1 MSTIFSRASSF
12 APESI
17 VPPSRQTNRTGRPTT
32 TATSVASQDIVCAI
46 NESRG
51 VSWTVGL
58 AFVNLSTA
66 EAVLCQICDSQT
78 YAKTV
83 TKISVFEPTEILFMN
98 TARES
103 KLCQIIRANTPDTTF
118 TYIDRRYWAEK
129 AGHEYVERLGFA
141 EDVDSIKVI
150 LGGNYFAACCF
161 AAVLKYVELEL
172 NRIFTSRSLRIRF
185 EPSQGSMSIDLS
197 TIISLELIQN
207 LHNVKSNESLFGLLN
222 ETLTPMGSRLLRVNI
237 LQPSTEASK
246 LTARYEA
253 VEDLSTK
260 EEMFFSVRQALKGF
274 VDADKVLTSL
284 ILVPMKR
291 TFQYIEQSVNHV
303 IMLKTYVSAI
313 DSVYKALATA
323 QSDLLLTI
331 RDICAPAGHVAVEQ
345 LIDATLNEHV
355 AYQSKPLDLRN
366 QRIYCVKAGVNS
378 LLDVARQTYKE
389 ANLDA
394 ADLVSKL
401 SESHDLRL
409 DLKYDPARQYY
420 ITLPATEARP
430 LPEVFIN
437 VYRKKN
443 RIECQTLDLIKLNQ
457 KITDAHNEVIS
468 LSDKTIQE
476 LIQSVCV
483 EISVLFK
490 ISEAI
495 SMLDMLSAFAHL
507 TTNNEYIRPE
517 LTDTLAIKSGRHP
530 IREKI
535 HTKKFIPNDAYATHQ
550 TRFQIITGCNMS
562 GKSTYIRSLALMTIM
577 AQIGSFVPAAYASF
591 PITHSLFTR
600 VSTADDMEANV
611 STFAAEMRE
620 MAFILH
626 TLSPRSMVI
635 IDELGRGT
643 STTDGLAI
651 ALAIA
656 EALVQSNAITW
667 FVTHFADLATI
678 MSERNGVV
686 SLHLASEISPDNS
699 KMTMYYK
706 ITDGADKTRFY
717 GLALAKLV
725 DFPAG
730 VLETA
735 QVVSEKLERL
745 SEQRHSPTKVAA
757 IARRRKLILALKE
770 ELLHARNGQLEGP
783 ALRRFLVRLQDE
795 FTVRMMK
802 INDDIAGF
810 GGTDG
815 DGDQDEDGYDEL
827 EEIQGDH
834 CEVETEVAVH
844 AMVDED
850 EEGQGSQHSSEQ
862 QLLDASYSD
871 SEMSQAPT
879 AFLSTADWPPT
890 TISSRA
896 AYESAGKM
904 AHVHDEEGED
914 MNTEEYE

>member
-1 MSTIFSRASSF
+1 MPTIFSRASSF

-17 VPPSRQTNRTGRPTT
+17 VPPFSQTNRTGRPTT
-32 TATSVASQDIVCAI
+32 IATSVASQDIVCAVS
-46 NESRG
+46 ESRG
-51 VSWTVGL
+51 VSSTVGL

-103 KLCQIIRANTPDTTF
+103 KLCQIIQANIFDTTYTF
-118 TYIDRRYWAEK
+118 IDRRYWAEK

-141 EDVDSIKVI
+141 EDVDPIKVI
-150 LGGNYFAACCF
+150 LGGNFFAACCF
-161 AAVLKYVELEL
+161 AAVLKYVDLEL
-172 NRIFTSRSLRIRF
+172 SRIFTSHSLRIRF

-222 ETLTPMGSRLLRVNI
+222 ETLTPMGSRLLRTNI

-260 EEMFFSVRQALKGF
+260 EEMFFSVRQ
-274 VDADKVLTSL
+274 
-284 ILVPMKR
+284 
-291 TFQYIEQSVNHV
+291 VNHI

-331 RDICAPAGHVAVEQ
+331 RHICAPAGHVAVEQ

-366 QRIYCVKAGVNS
+366 QRIYCVKVGVNS

-401 SESHDLRL
+401 SESHDLGL
-409 DLKYDPARQYY
+409 GLKYDPSRQYY
-420 ITLPATEARP
+420 ITLSATEARP

-443 RIECQTLDLIKLNQ
+443 RIECQTLDLVKLNQ

-476 LIQSVCV
+476 LIQSICV

-530 IREKI
+530 IKEKI

-577 AQIGSFVPAAYASF
+577 AQIGSFVPAEYASF
-591 PITHSLFTR
+591 PITHSLFAR

-656 EALVQSNAITW
+656 EALVQSNALTW
-667 FVTHFADLATI
+667 FVTHFSDLATI
-678 MSERNGVV
+678 MSERSGVV
-686 SLHLASEISPDNS
+686 SLHLASDISPDNS

-706 ITDGADKTRFY
+706 ITEGADKTRFY

-730 VLETA
+730 VLEIA
-735 QVVSEKLERL
+735 QVVSEELEGL
-745 SEQRHSPTKVAA
+745 SERRHSPTKAAA

-770 ELLHARNGQLEGP
+770 ELIHAMDGQFEGP

-795 FTVRMMK
+795 FTVRMME

-810 GGTDG
+810 GDADG
-815 DGDQDEDGYDEL
+815 DGDQDGRDEL
-827 EEIQGDH
+827 DEIQGH
-834 CEVETEVAVH
+834 HGEVENRVADH
-844 AMVDED
+844 AVVDGD

-862 QLLDASYSD
+862 QLLDASD
-871 SEMSQAPT
+871 SEM
-879 AFLSTADWPPT
+879 
-890 TISSRA
+890 A

-914 MNTEEYE
+914 MDIEEYE